1 MVSVMPAKALVD
13 NPFPLER
20 PMGALPAVR
29 A

>member
-13 NPFPLER
+13 KAFPLER
-20 PMGALPAVR
+20 PMGALLAVR

>member
-13 NPFPLER
+13 KPFPLER
-20 PMGALPAVR
+20 PIGARLAVR